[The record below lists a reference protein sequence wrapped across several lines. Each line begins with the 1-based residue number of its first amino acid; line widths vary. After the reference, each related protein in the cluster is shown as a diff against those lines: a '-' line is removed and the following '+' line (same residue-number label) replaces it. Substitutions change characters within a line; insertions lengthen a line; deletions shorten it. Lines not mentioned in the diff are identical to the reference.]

1 MAELDPDITG
11 IIFDVPGVGG
21 SPTPSVPYRP
31 STLARMAKKLV
42 EQLGYNEID
51 VSGVSW
57 GGGLAQQFA
66 WQYPRLCRRL
76 ILAATSAGFTMVPG
90 HPSVL
95 AKMAS
100 VRRYTDRGYMREIAA
115 EIYGGAFRTDPT
127 LIGKHAAAMKG
138 ATQLGYTYQLL
149 AMTGWTS
156 LPWLWRLQQ
165 PTLVLAGT
173 DDPLVPMANAYLLTA
188 MIPNSR
194 LETIDDGHLFL
205 VTKPKESAQIIQ
217 VFLG

>member
-1 MAELDPDITG
+1 
-11 IIFDVPGVGG
+11 
-21 SPTPSVPYRP
+21 
-31 STLARMAKKLV
+31 
-42 EQLGYNEID
+42 
-51 VSGVSW
+51 
-57 GGGLAQQFA
+57 
-66 WQYPRLCRRL
+66 
-76 ILAATSAGFTMVPG
+76 
-90 HPSVL
+90 VL
-95 AKMAS
+95 AKLAS

-138 ATQLGYTYQLL
+138 ATQLGYAYQLL

-165 PTLVLAGT
+165 PTLVMAGT

-205 VTKPKESAQIIQ
+205 VTRPKESAAVIHG
-217 VFLG
+217 FLAG